1 MPRKYDRHVLHENP
15 KIEVAHLKWPPGAES
30 RPHDH
35 GKSYGKV
42 KVLSGKIFE
51 IVFDKKTKK
60 FLRRDCYIAGDV
72 VVETPDTIHIMG
84 NDSKT
89 EFAETLHVYTP
100 KLVMKYYPLRMFK
113 WPGMPKLKR
122 KKPKRWKLREENLS
136 KKWGPK
142 L

>member
-1 MPRKYDRHVLHENP
+1 MVKKYDRHVLHENP
-15 KIEVAHLKWPPGAES
+15 KIEVVHIKWPPGAES

-42 KVLSGKIFE
+42 KVLSGKVFQL
-51 IVFDKKTKK
+51 VFDKKTKK
-60 FLRRDCYIAGDV
+60 FLRRDVMVAGDV
-72 VVETPDTIHIMG
+72 MIETPDLIHIMG

-89 EFAETLHVYTP
+89 EIAETLHVYTP
-100 KLVMKYYPLRMFK
+100 KLVMKYYSLAMFK
-113 WPGMPKLKR
+113 WPGMPKLKKKRRR
-122 KKPKRWKLREENLS
+122 KSWPPKENLT